1 MEQGEFGNDENN
13 SNHIEISPGPNY
25 TKELGELN
33 FTNGKG
39 TDCGFWKHTINSK
52 NYYQCGY
59 YEKSSDDKIFWCT
72 YDKRAD
78 HHKEYAGVHAHRT
91 KKQIN
96 DGPLDQHLR
105 RANTHINTRYD
116 IYSKIAH
123 FTATS
128 NISLRNGCSNELF
141 DIIYASLNFYR
152 NNSKQYLK
160 TPTEHIIPKIGPE
173 KVREIMIETAEK
185 VLNKSIEHL
194 RYSKYISICLD
205 GGQTGSRHF
214 IDFVAW
220 SKKASFSIFVKDTGS
235 LSAKGY
241 ADLAL
246 ECLKHERLSTLQKK
260 L

>member
-13 SNHIEISPGPNY
+13 SSHIEISPGPNY

-185 VLNKSIEHL
+185 ILNKSIEHL
-194 RYSKYISICLD
+194 RYSKYTICL
-205 GGQTGSRHF
+205 
-214 IDFVAW
+214 
-220 SKKASFSIFVKDTGS
+220 
-235 LSAKGY
+235 
-241 ADLAL
+241 
-246 ECLKHERLSTLQKK
+246 
-260 L
+260 